1 VLLSMTGFGDARGQ
15 NDRLSMSVEVRAVN
29 NRYFK
34 LVTKTPERYQSLE
47 SEIERVVRESITRGT
62 VNVSVRV
69 EGMAGASAYRLDGP
83 VLEDY
88 WQQLTTLSTSLGVG
102 PPDNV
107 GSLLGLPGV
116 VADGD
121 SSTSDPREDWPL
133 IESSLRGALQKLGQF
148 RAVEG
153 ASMEQDLQLNLRTIA
168 SELERVAARA
178 PQIVR
183 DFRDKLRDRVAELL
197 RDGEATVAPT
207 DLIREVS
214 IYAERCDISEE
225 ILRLRSHLDQF
236 QSFIRQ
242 EQSAGRKLDFLTQ
255 EMVREVNT
263 IGSKANNAEVAHS
276 VVEIKAAVERMREV
290 LQNVE

>member
-1 VLLSMTGFGDARGQ
+1 MTGFGDARGQ

-34 LVTKTPERYQSLE
+34 LVTKTPERYQALE
-47 SEIERVVRESITRGT
+47 GDIERVVRESISRGT

-69 EGMAGASAYRLDGP
+69 ENVAGSMAYRLDAA
-83 VLEDY
+83 VLKGY
-88 WQQLTTLSTSLGVG
+88 WQQLTLLTSSLGVQ

-107 GSLLGLPGV
+107 GSLLDLPGV

-121 SSTSDPREDWPL
+121 ASTGDPREDWPL
-133 IESSLRGALQKLGQF
+133 IESSLREALGKLSEF
-148 RAVEG
+148 RTVEG
-153 ASMEQDLQLNLRTIA
+153 ASMEQDLQANLRIIA
-168 SELERVAARA
+168 TELEKVAERA
-178 PQIVR
+178 PQIVHE
-183 DFRDKLRDRVAELL
+183 FRDKLLARVSELL
-197 RDGEATVAPT
+197 RDGQASVEPA

-214 IYAERCDISEE
+214 IHAERCDIAEE

-236 QSFIRQ
+236 QAFVRQ
-242 EQSAGRKLDFLTQ
+242 PQSAGRKLDFLTQ

-263 IGSKANNAEVAHS
+263 IGSKANNVEVAHA
-276 VVEIKAAVERMREV
+276 VVEIKAAVDRMREV

>member
-1 VLLSMTGFGDARGQ
+1 MTGFGDARGR
-15 NDRLSMSVEVRAVN
+15 NDRLSMSIEVRAVN

-47 SEIERVVRESITRGT
+47 GEIERIVRESISRGT

-69 EGMAGASAYRLDGP
+69 DGAAGSTAYQLDAS
-83 VLEDY
+83 VLKGY
-88 WQQLTTLSTSLGVG
+88 WQQLTQLTSSLGVG

-107 GSLLGLPGV
+107 ASLLGLPGV
-116 VADGD
+116 VVDGD
-121 SSTSDPREDWPL
+121 ATTSDPREDWPL
-133 IESSLRGALQKLGQF
+133 IESSLREALVKLREF
-148 RAVEG
+148 RTVEG
-153 ASMEQDLQLNLRTIA
+153 ASMEQDLQLNLRTV
-168 SELERVAARA
+168 STELEKIAARA

-197 RDGEATVAPT
+197 RDGEASVAPA

-236 QSFIRQ
+236 QSFVRQ
-242 EQSAGRKLDFLTQ
+242 PQSAGRKLDFLTQ

-263 IGSKANNAEVAHS
+263 IGSKANNVDVAHA